1 MKKYLLL
8 ILWSLCVLPTSG
20 WELHPLMA
28 DPIFRTMPELSRRDS
43 IPVVTLH
50 DFLMAVED
58 SLSKTLAAT
67 EKWAQAS
74 IEWYH
79 PLPRDLVFQPTGNR
93 NDITLRFIHAI
104 RINPEAKLINY
115 LQLLPGEAIS
125 GRTILPAQAVTPAKN
140 PKFLYNVTFVA
151 LDSGSVIDPLSV
163 LVTATDEP
171 DHGLDI
177 GLYADNQ
184 TPAGAIY
191 GFGVQP
197 FGNPN
202 LDYGSQAPFH
212 MGFFHEARIVN
223 ALAPYLQE
231 SYVTYRIELYRNL
244 SSLAFR
250 LGQDYWGWRFMG
262 WGLHY
267 LADLTQ
273 PYHARALPGTSTL
286 KMITMNALDILGFSG
301 MKDRAIQL
309 VSNRHTALEVYERQ
323 VLENVYYAD
332 TVKSS
337 NYIEVKAPDMLL
349 PEYAPNVPRQ
359 IISRISAAN
368 ARKMDRMISRTFP
381 DKFVNDSAIEL
392 GDDPELYQILAIV
405 KQSDVTT
412 TPLDALITDEMNT
425 FATYGQAYLHNILDS
440 GRK

>member
-58 SLSKTLAAT
+58 SLSQTLAAT

-79 PLPRDLVFQPTGNR
+79 PLPQDLVFQPTGNR

-250 LGQDYWGWRFMG
+250 LGQDY
-262 WGLHY
+262 
-267 LADLTQ
+267 
-273 PYHARALPGTSTL
+273 
-286 KMITMNALDILGFSG
+286 
-301 MKDRAIQL
+301 
-309 VSNRHTALEVYERQ
+309 
-323 VLENVYYAD
+323 
-332 TVKSS
+332 
-337 NYIEVKAPDMLL
+337 
-349 PEYAPNVPRQ
+349 
-359 IISRISAAN
+359 
-368 ARKMDRMISRTFP
+368 
-381 DKFVNDSAIEL
+381 
-392 GDDPELYQILAIV
+392 
-405 KQSDVTT
+405 
-412 TPLDALITDEMNT
+412 
-425 FATYGQAYLHNILDS
+425 
-440 GRK
+440 